1 MGATRRL
8 GTAAVILW
16 IPLAMA
22 GCAQPQGEAPTTTAS
37 PPEKTP
43 TASTPSQAPG
53 PTSAPV
59 VIPPCDELV
68 PFDAVQAEYA
78 DGIEA
83 FHGQPE
89 MQQQARTHI
98 FGPAAV
104 TALDAAEQSVHC
116 GWGIPNS
123 DGLSQIYVAEL
134 DPAVRDALMA
144 ELDASVFERSEE
156 GGWVR
161 YARSELGGIAPLH
174 INYFFRD
181 RVWVSELGSEN
192 GVLAREAMSRL

>member
-1 MGATRRL
+1 
-8 GTAAVILW
+8 
-16 IPLAMA
+16 
-22 GCAQPQGEAPTTTAS
+22 
-37 PPEKTP
+37 
-43 TASTPSQAPG
+43 
-53 PTSAPV
+53 
-59 VIPPCDELV
+59 
-68 PFDAVQAEYA
+68 
-78 DGIEA
+78 
-83 FHGQPE
+83 
-89 MQQQARTHI
+89 
-98 FGPAAV
+98 
-104 TALDAAEQSVHC
+104 
-116 GWGIPNS
+116 
-123 DGLSQIYVAEL
+123 VAEL